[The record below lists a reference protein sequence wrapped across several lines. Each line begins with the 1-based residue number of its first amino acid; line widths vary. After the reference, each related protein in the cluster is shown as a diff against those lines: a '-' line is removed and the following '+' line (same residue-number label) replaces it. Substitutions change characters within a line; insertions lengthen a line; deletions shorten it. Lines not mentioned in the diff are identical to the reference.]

1 MSKAFLSANEAAAY
15 GVMLSRPKVVS
26 AYPIT
31 PQTTLVEKLADFK
44 ADGKADF
51 KYIMV
56 ESEHSAMAAALG
68 VSMMGARVFT
78 ATSSQGL
85 LYMCEML
92 HYVSGAR
99 HPVVMVDANRAT
111 ATPWNIYGDQRDV
124 YAMRDAGWV
133 MLFAESGQEALDT
146 VIQAYRI
153 AEDPSVML
161 PVMVNLDGFT
171 LTHTYDLVDVPDQEL
186 VDRYLPPLNTTNKL
200 DPQNPKTL
208 CMTVGPDFHAEGRL
222 LQQRA
227 FDSAARLV
235 VQADR
240 EYAALTGR
248 GYGGMVEEYRCEDA
262 ELVLA
267 AAGSVAGTARVVVDA
282 LRGQGKRVGLIKVR
296 CYRPFPKAYFAS
308 LGGRFK
314 GVGVI
319 DRSIS
324 FGFDGTL
331 FSEIKSAMYGSAAKL
346 QNYIV
351 GLGGRDIPKEVL
363 MEMYEKLAERAG
375 GGGGDE
381 VQFLG
386 MRW

>member
-1 MSKAFLSANEAAAY
+1 MAKAFLSGNEAAAH
-15 GVMLSRPKVVS
+15 GVRLSRPKVVS

-44 ADGKADF
+44 AAGEADF

-99 HPVVMVDANRAT
+99 HPIVMVDANRST

-124 YAMRDAGWV
+124 YAMRDAGWI
-133 MLFAESGQEALDT
+133 MLFVENGQEALDT

-153 AEDPSVML
+153 AEDPSVMT

-171 LTHTYDLVDVPDQEL
+171 LTHTYDLVDIPDQEL
-186 VDRYLPPLNTTNKL
+186 VDQFLPVLNTTNKL
-200 DPQNPKTL
+200 DIKDPKTL
-208 CMTVGPDFHAEGRL
+208 CMTVGPDYHAEGRL
-222 LQQRA
+222 LQQQA
-227 FDSAARLV
+227 FDSAEKLV
-235 VQADR
+235 IQADR

-248 GYGGMVEEYRCEDA
+248 GYHGMLEEYRCEDA
-262 ELVLA
+262 ELVLVTT
-267 AAGSVAGTARVVVDA
+267 GSVSGTTRVVVDA
-282 LRGQGKRVGLIKVR
+282 LRAQGKKVGLIKIR
-296 CYRPFPKAYFAS
+296 CFRPFPKAYFAS
-308 LGGRFK
+308 LGNRFK
-314 GVGVI
+314 GVGVV

-324 FGFDGTL
+324 FGYEGTL
-331 FSEIKSAMYGSAAKL
+331 YTEVRAAMYGSPARM

-351 GLGGRDIPKEVL
+351 GLGGRDIPKEIIIQ
-363 MEMYEKLAERAG
+363 MYQELEQTVNGAG
-375 GGGGDE
+375 SGE
-381 VQFLG
+381 LRFLG

>member
-15 GVMLSRPKVVS
+15 GVLLSRPKVVS

-31 PQTTLVEKLADFK
+31 PQTTLVEKLADFL
-44 ADGKADF
+44 AEGKGDF
-51 KYIMV
+51 RYMMV

-78 ATSSQGL
+78 ASSSQGL

-99 HPVVMVDANRAT
+99 HPVVMVDANRST

-124 YAMRDAGWV
+124 YAMRDAGWI

-153 AEDPSVML
+153 AEDPSVMT

-171 LTHTYDLVDVPDQEL
+171 LTHTYDLVDIPDQAL
-186 VDRYLPPLNTTNKL
+186 VDKFLPPLNTTNKM
-200 DPQNPKTL
+200 DPKDPKTL

-222 LQQRA
+222 LQQKA
-227 FDSAARLV
+227 FDNAAKLV
-235 VQADR
+235 VQADK
-240 EYAALTGR
+240 EYGALIGR
-248 GYGGMVEEYRCEDA
+248 SYGGMVEEYKCEDA
-262 ELVLA
+262 ELVLVA
-267 AAGSVAGTARVVVDA
+267 TGSVAGTTRIVVDA
-282 LRGQGKRVGLIKVR
+282 LRAQGKKVGLIKVR
-296 CYRPFPKAYFAS
+296 CYRPFPKEYFAS

-331 FSEIKSAMYGSAAKL
+331 FSEVKSAMYGSTAKM

-351 GLGGRDIPKEVL
+351 GLGGRDIPKEIIE
-363 MEMYEKLAERAG
+363 EMFVKLQKSVDG
-375 GGGGDE
+375 GNEDE